1 MRGVLLICFWTS
13 SHWKNRYSISLIRFN
28 LLCFDRFKGVLR
40 FEMGLLR
47 FLVCFSSEN
56 KWLKNEFWDP
66 KRLTPTFYALSM
78 TRIYT
83 SKRCIVCFVFF
94 WKNEWVI
101 CHLPIKRKKK
111 EGLTRGLD
119 LASLV
124 GWLELFFVIFYF
136 FKFHL
141 STLYWLRIKF
151 YNLF

>member
-1 MRGVLLICFWTS
+1 MCFWTS

-40 FEMGLLR
+40 FKMGLLR

-83 SKRCIVCFVFF
+83 GTRCVVCFVFLKK
-94 WKNEWVI
+94 KNEWVI
-101 CHLPIKRKKK
+101 CHLPIKRKKRRSNTGAWPCK
-111 EGLTRGLD
+111 F
-119 LASLV
+119 
-124 GWLELFFVIFYF
+124 GWLTWVIFCYFLFFKISYF
-136 FKFHL
+136 NIIL
-141 STLYWLRIKF
+141 IA
-151 YNLF
+151 N